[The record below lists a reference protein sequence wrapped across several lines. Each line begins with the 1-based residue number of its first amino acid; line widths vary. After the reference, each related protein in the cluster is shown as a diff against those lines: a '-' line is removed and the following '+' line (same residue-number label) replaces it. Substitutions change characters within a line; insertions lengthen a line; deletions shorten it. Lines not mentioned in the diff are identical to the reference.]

1 MVDFKIGGHFSQFP
15 VDLLTLERDRL
26 ETKCQAA
33 RIRCEEE
40 EDKVVQ
46 EEESDLYE
54 GAVGR
59 QLTFSEQRIQ

>member
-1 MVDFKIGGHFSQFP
+1 MRFDP
-15 VDLLTLERDRL
+15 VDLLTSERDQL
-26 ETKCQAA
+26 ETKVSGCK
-33 RIRCEEE
+33 IRCEEE

>member
-1 MVDFKIGGHFSQFP
+1 MSGC
-15 VDLLTLERDRL
+15 E
-26 ETKCQAA
+26 
-33 RIRCEEE
+33 IRCEEE